1 MMKKQKKHLAL
12 IILIFIS
19 NIIFA
24 QKPNILWITVEDISP
39 TLSMYGDSTS
49 KTPNLDELASESLIY
64 TESFTTVGVCSP
76 SRSS

>member
-1 MMKKQKKHLAL
+1 MMKNQKKHFAL

-49 KTPNLDELASESLIY
+49 NTK
-64 TESFTTVGVCSP
+64 F
-76 SRSS
+76 R